1 MYIMIYFCNLNVKYI
16 IYLYNLFIIFIIFYK
31 FTLSEVSIIREII
44 LLNKDNANLFVP
56 MSDVLSSDATLSNL
70 ISLDSTFS
78 FINISARSR
87 CLIPLVRCGISD
99 AYTHA

>member
-1 MYIMIYFCNLNVKYI
+1 M
-16 IYLYNLFIIFIIFYK
+16 FIFTFIFYK
-31 FTLSEVSIIREII
+31 FTLSEVSIIREVN
-44 LLNKDNANLFVP
+44 LLNKGNANIFVP
-56 MSDVLSSDATLSNL
+56 MSDALSAETTLSNL

-78 FINISARSR
+78 FIHISARSR